1 MEIKGVDISAY
12 KKGISIQKLKDNGV
26 KFVILRAGLTFYG
39 GDGTNKAKDDCF
51 ESFYNECKRVGMPVG
66 CYWYSCA
73 DNRQKGIDEA
83 TFMYNNCL
91 KGKKFEYPVV
101 MDVENQQWQYNKK
114 RGVTDACKGFCE
126 TLENLGYYVS
136 IYGSD
141 IGTFKDKVYM
151 NELQDYDKWVARWG
165 SKPTY
170 AIPYG
175 MWQWTDSEKI
185 AGYSVDGDYAY
196 KDYPAIMIEKKV
208 NGYGDEPENFLPER
222 GYFKV
227 GDSGEN
233 VEKIDTWLSTWI
245 PEQVKGN
252 YYGNFTEKNIM
263 ALQQK
268 AKDDGIYD
276 DAIDGCIG
284 QKTLSAMEHYGF
296 KE

>member
-1 MEIKGVDISAY
+1 MEIKGVDISSY

-26 KFVILRAGLTFYG
+26 KFVMLRAGLTYYG
-39 GDGTNKAKDDCF
+39 GNGTNKAKDECF

-91 KGKKFEYPVV
+91 IGKKFEYPIV
-101 MDVENQQWQYNKK
+101 MDVENQQWQYGKK
-114 RGVTDACKGFCE
+114 RAVTNACKGFCE

-141 IGTFKDKVYM
+141 VGTFKDKVYM
-151 NELQDYDKWVARWG
+151 NELQCYDKWVARWG

-196 KDYPAIMIEKKV
+196 KDYPKLMIEMKV
-208 NGYGDEPENFLPER
+208 NGYGDEPVNNFFDDTTK
-222 GYFKV
+222 GYYSY
-227 GDSGEN
+227 GDVSKHIANVNKFLYDNGLYGEVLGDYSSAVIIVFQKQN
-233 VEKIDTWLSTWI
+233 GLDPDGNIGPITYAKLVEK
-245 PEQVKGN
+245 
-252 YYGNFTEKNIM
+252 
-263 ALQQK
+263 
-268 AKDDGIYD
+268 
-276 DAIDGCIG
+276 
-284 QKTLSAMEHYGF
+284 GF
-296 KE
+296 NE

>member
-1 MEIKGVDISAY
+1 MEIKGVDISSY

-26 KFVILRAGLTFYG
+26 KFAMLRAGLTYYG
-39 GDGTNKAKDDCF
+39 GNGTNKAKDECF
-51 ESFYNECKRVGMPVG
+51 ESFYNECKRIGMPVG

-73 DNRQKGIDEA
+73 DNKQKGIDEA

-91 KGKKFEYPVV
+91 KGKKFEYPIV

-151 NELQDYDKWVARWG
+151 NELQCYDKWVARWG

-185 AGYSVDGDYAY
+185 AGYSVDGNYAY
-196 KDYPAIMIEKKV
+196 KDYPKLMIEMKV
-208 NGYGDEPENFLPER
+208 NGYGNDPASNFFDDTIKGYYSYGDVSKHIANVNKFLYDNGLYGEVLGDYSSAVIKVFQKQNGLEP
-222 GYFKV
+222 
-227 GDSGEN
+227 D
-233 VEKIDTWLSTWI
+233 
-245 PEQVKGN
+245 GN
-252 YYGNFTEKNIM
+252 
-263 ALQQK
+263 
-268 AKDDGIYD
+268 
-276 DAIDGCIG
+276 IG
-284 QKTLSAMEHYGF
+284 QLTYAK
-296 KE
+296 

>member
-1 MEIKGVDISAY
+1 MEIKGVDISSY

-39 GDGTNKAKDDCF
+39 GTGTNKAKDECF
-51 ESFYNECKRVGMPVG
+51 ESFYNECKRIGMPVG

-83 TFMYNNCL
+83 TFMYENCL
-91 KGKKFEYPVV
+91 KGKKFEYPIV

-126 TLENLGYYVS
+126 TLENLGYYVT

-175 MWQWTDSEKI
+175 LWQWTDSEKI

-196 KDYPAIMIEKKV
+196 KDYPSIMIEKKV
-208 NGYGDEPENFLPER
+208 NGYGDDPNNFFEDTTKGYYGYGDVSKHIANVNKFLYDNGLYGEVLGDYSSAVIKVFQKQNGLEPDGNIGPQTYAKL
-222 GYFKV
+222 
-227 GDSGEN
+227 
-233 VEKIDTWLSTWI
+233 VEK
-245 PEQVKGN
+245 
-252 YYGNFTEKNIM
+252 
-263 ALQQK
+263 
-268 AKDDGIYD
+268 
-276 DAIDGCIG
+276 
-284 QKTLSAMEHYGF
+284 GF
-296 KE
+296 NE

>member
-1 MEIKGVDISAY
+1 MEIKGVDISSY

-26 KFVILRAGLTFYG
+26 KFVILRAGLTYYG
-39 GDGTNKAKDDCF
+39 GDGTRKAKDECF
-51 ESFYNECKRVGMPVG
+51 EQFYNECKRVGMPVG

-73 DNRQKGIDEA
+73 DNKQKGIDEA
-83 TFMYNNCL
+83 TYMYNNCL
-91 KGKKFEYPVV
+91 KGKKFEYPIV

-151 NELQDYDKWVARWG
+151 SELEDYDKWVAKWG
-165 SKPTY
+165 NKPTY

-196 KDYPAIMIEKKV
+196 KDYPKLMIEKKV
-208 NGYGDEPENFLPER
+208 NGYGNEPISNFFDDTTK
-222 GYFKV
+222 GYYSY
-227 GDSGEN
+227 GDKSKHIEN
-233 VEKIDTWLSTWI
+233 VNKFLYDNGLYGQVLGDYSSAVIKVFQKQNKLVADGNIGPLTYAKLVEK
-245 PEQVKGN
+245 
-252 YYGNFTEKNIM
+252 
-263 ALQQK
+263 
-268 AKDDGIYD
+268 
-276 DAIDGCIG
+276 
-284 QKTLSAMEHYGF
+284 GF
-296 KE
+296 SE

>member
-1 MEIKGVDISAY
+1 MELKGVDISAY
-12 KKGISIQKLKDNGV
+12 KKSISIQKLKDNGV

-83 TFMYNNCL
+83 TYMYNNCL
-91 KGKKFEYPVV
+91 KGKKFEYPIV
-101 MDVENQQWQYNKK
+101 MDVENEQWQYNKK

-196 KDYPAIMIEKKV
+196 KDYPSIMIEKKV
-208 NGYGDEPENFLPER
+208 NGYGDEPVDNFFDDTTK
-222 GYFKV
+222 GYYSYGDKSKHIANVNKFLYDNGLYGDILGDYSSAVIKV
-227 GDSGEN
+227 FQKQNGLEPDGN
-233 VEKIDTWLSTWI
+233 IGPLTYAKLVEK
-245 PEQVKGN
+245 
-252 YYGNFTEKNIM
+252 
-263 ALQQK
+263 
-268 AKDDGIYD
+268 
-276 DAIDGCIG
+276 
-284 QKTLSAMEHYGF
+284 GF
-296 KE
+296 NE

>member
-1 MEIKGVDISAY
+1 MEIKGVDISSY

-26 KFVILRAGLTFYG
+26 KFVILRAGLTYYG
-39 GDGTNKAKDDCF
+39 GDGTNKAKDECF
-51 ESFYNECKRVGMPVG
+51 ESFYNECKRIGMPVG

-73 DNRQKGIDEA
+73 DTRRKGIDEA

-91 KGKKFEYPVV
+91 KGKKFEYPIV

-126 TLENLGYYVS
+126 TLENLNFYVS

-175 MWQWTDSEKI
+175 LWQWTDSEKI

-196 KDYPAIMIEKKV
+196 KDYPNIMIQKKV
-208 NGYGDEPENFLPER
+208 NGYGDESNFFEDTTK
-222 GYFKV
+222 GYYSYGDVSKHIANVNKFLYDNGLYGDVLGDYSSAVIKV
-227 GDSGEN
+227 FQKQNGLEPDGN
-233 VEKIDTWLSTWI
+233 IGPQTYAKLVEK
-245 PEQVKGN
+245 
-252 YYGNFTEKNIM
+252 
-263 ALQQK
+263 
-268 AKDDGIYD
+268 
-276 DAIDGCIG
+276 
-284 QKTLSAMEHYGF
+284 GF
-296 KE
+296 NE

>member
-1 MEIKGVDISAY
+1 MELKGVDISAY

-51 ESFYNECKRVGMPVG
+51 ESFYSECKRVGMPVG

-73 DNRQKGIDEA
+73 DNKQKGIDEA

-141 IGTFKDKVYM
+141 IGTFRDKVYM

-196 KDYPAIMIEKKV
+196 KDYPSIMIEKKV
-208 NGYGDEPENFLPER
+208 NGYGDEPVDNFFDDTTK
-222 GYFKV
+222 GYYSYGDKSKHIANVNKFLYDNGLYGDILGDYSSAVIKV
-227 GDSGEN
+227 FQKQNGLEPDGN
-233 VEKIDTWLSTWI
+233 IGPLTYAKLVEK
-245 PEQVKGN
+245 
-252 YYGNFTEKNIM
+252 
-263 ALQQK
+263 
-268 AKDDGIYD
+268 
-276 DAIDGCIG
+276 
-284 QKTLSAMEHYGF
+284 GF
-296 KE
+296 NE

>member
-1 MEIKGVDISAY
+1 MELKGVDISAY

-141 IGTFKDKVYM
+141 IGTFRDKVYM

-196 KDYPAIMIEKKV
+196 KDYPSIMIEKKV
-208 NGYGDEPENFLPER
+208 NGYGDEPVDNFFDDTTK
-222 GYFKV
+222 GYYSYGDKSKHIANVNKFLYDNGLYGDILGDYSSAVIKV
-227 GDSGEN
+227 FQKQNGLEPDGN
-233 VEKIDTWLSTWI
+233 IGPLTYAKLVEK
-245 PEQVKGN
+245 
-252 YYGNFTEKNIM
+252 
-263 ALQQK
+263 
-268 AKDDGIYD
+268 
-276 DAIDGCIG
+276 
-284 QKTLSAMEHYGF
+284 GF
-296 KE
+296 NE

>member
-1 MEIKGVDISAY
+1 MEIKGVDISSY

-26 KFVILRAGLTFYG
+26 KFVILRAGLTYYG
-39 GDGTNKAKDDCF
+39 GDGTNKAKDECF
-51 ESFYNECKRVGMPVG
+51 ESFYNECKRIGMPVG

-73 DNRQKGIDEA
+73 DNKQKGIDEA

-91 KGKKFEYPVV
+91 KGKKFEYPIV

-151 NELQDYDKWVARWG
+151 NELQCYDKWVARWG

-196 KDYPAIMIEKKV
+196 KDYPKLMIEMKV
-208 NGYGDEPENFLPER
+208 NGYGDESNFFEDTTK
-222 GYFKV
+222 GYYSYGDVSKHIANVNKFLYDNGLYGDVLGDYSSAVIKV
-227 GDSGEN
+227 FQKQNGLVPDGN
-233 VEKIDTWLSTWI
+233 IGQLTYAKLVEK
-245 PEQVKGN
+245 
-252 YYGNFTEKNIM
+252 
-263 ALQQK
+263 
-268 AKDDGIYD
+268 
-276 DAIDGCIG
+276 
-284 QKTLSAMEHYGF
+284 GF
-296 KE
+296 NE

>member
-1 MEIKGVDISAY
+1 MEIKGVDISSY

-51 ESFYNECKRVGMPVG
+51 EQFYNECKRAGMPVG

-73 DNRQKGIDEA
+73 DNKQKGIDEA

-91 KGKKFEYPVV
+91 KGKKFEYPIV
-101 MDVENQQWQYNKK
+101 MDVENQQWQYGKK
-114 RGVTDACKGFCE
+114 RAVTNACKGFCE

-170 AIPYG
+170 AIHYG

-196 KDYPAIMIEKKV
+196 KDYPSIMIEKKV
-208 NGYGDEPENFLPER
+208 NGYGDEPQTNFFDDTTK
-222 GYFKV
+222 GYYSYGDVSKHIGNVNKFLYDNGLYGDVLGDYSSAVIKV
-227 GDSGEN
+227 FQKQNGLEPDGN
-233 VEKIDTWLSTWI
+233 IGPQTYAKLVEK
-245 PEQVKGN
+245 
-252 YYGNFTEKNIM
+252 
-263 ALQQK
+263 
-268 AKDDGIYD
+268 
-276 DAIDGCIG
+276 
-284 QKTLSAMEHYGF
+284 GF
-296 KE
+296 NE